1 MHRDRTRGADPA
13 AGGGTDPT
21 GGADEL
27 QKRIIGEFPLA
38 RHIGVVVEYAQ
49 DSGVVLSAPLA
60 SNANHNGNAFG
71 GSLFCVA
78 VLTGWAWVTRY
89 LAVRRVIADAVVQE
103 STIRYLAPVQGT
115 LRATLTAPPEEQIEK
130 FRKMLR
136 RAGRGRIRLHVD
148 IHCGQAVATQFDGV
162 FAAAIARRT
171 ALCLES

>member
-89 LAVRRVIADAVVQE
+89 LA
-103 STIRYLAPVQGT
+103 PVQGT
-115 LRATLTAPPEEQIEK
+115 LRATLIAPPEEQIER

-171 ALCLES
+171 AKCPES